1 MGGGVLGS
9 RGDLRT
15 PVFSLSVARPDV
27 EFEGEFEWFMQLR
40 MTPILVCRVLWRRR
54 YSIGGNVAGLRSF
67 YRNFVSALADTRY
80 PLGSASSPSRISEKT
95 ASICCMERWA
105 S

>member
-15 PVFSLSVARPDV
+15 PIFSLSVARPDV

-40 MTPILVCRVLWRRR
+40 MTPV
-54 YSIGGNVAGLRSF
+54 
-67 YRNFVSALADTRY
+67 
-80 PLGSASSPSRISEKT
+80 
-95 ASICCMERWA
+95 
-105 S
+105 

>member
-27 EFEGEFEWFMQLR
+27 EFEGEFEWFMQC
-40 MTPILVCRVLWRRR
+40 V
-54 YSIGGNVAGLRSF
+54 
-67 YRNFVSALADTRY
+67 
-80 PLGSASSPSRISEKT
+80 
-95 ASICCMERWA
+95 
-105 S
+105 

>member
-27 EFEGEFEWFMQLR
+27 EFEGEFELFMRLR
-40 MTPILVCRVLWRRR
+40 MTPILVCRVLWRRH

-67 YRNFVSALADTRY
+67 YRNFVSASADTRY
-80 PLGSASSPSRISEKT
+80 SPG
-95 ASICCMERWA
+95 
-105 S
+105 